1 MKSPLPTLF
10 VLRIILLIGL
20 IGCTNKS
27 VNKSNIASTL
37 SNTSIQKVELTNIY
51 TQAIGDYLRLVK
63 GEYQLN
69 FDTLLF
75 GKHAYGQPDDFPDIE
90 LPSMIAGTNIR
101 LVPQTEGEKIQ
112 KENKSS
118 VFINLMGWADTTEA
132 EFIFVTFS
140 NGFAHQFDCFINYQ
154 YNPAR
159 KGYELLDS
167 RFENFLYK
175 KD

>member
-1 MKSPLPTLF
+1 MNFPFSILAIFGNMLLVGFTGCTSKAVGDSNSNKNLSNSPL
-10 VLRIILLIGL
+10 
-20 IGCTNKS
+20 
-27 VNKSNIASTL
+27 
-37 SNTSIQKVELTNIY
+37 QKAELTNIY

-140 NGFAHQFDCFINYQ
+140 NGLAHQFDCFINYQ
-154 YNPAR
+154 YNPAT